1 MLGLLPLERVRAL
14 VAEARAQRSALIT
27 PELIELAAEVGQ
39 DARVVIDLSVAR
51 EPLVVVERGTRLPEN
66 LTARERDVAS
76 LVARGLANKQIA
88 RQLGISVGT
97 VKIHVHRILEK
108 TGLPSRAAI
117 AGSTVR

>member
-1 MLGLLPLERVRAL
+1 MLGQLPLERVRAL
-14 VAEARAQRSALIT
+14 VAEVRAQRSALIA
-27 PELIELAAEVGQ
+27 PELIELAAELGQ
-39 DARVVIDLSVAR
+39 DARVVIDLSMPH
-51 EPLVVVERGTRLPEN
+51 EPLVVVEPVTRLPEN

-108 TGLPSRAAI
+108 TGMPGRAAI